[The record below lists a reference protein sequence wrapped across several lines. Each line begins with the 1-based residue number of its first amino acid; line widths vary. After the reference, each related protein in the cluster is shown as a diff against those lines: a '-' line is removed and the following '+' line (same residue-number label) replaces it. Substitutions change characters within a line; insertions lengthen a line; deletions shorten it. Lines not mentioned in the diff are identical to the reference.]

1 MFMRNVLVLTILLA
15 CSGLY
20 IDSPCFSQTKDNILA
35 MPVPKVEGK
44 QASVVLHGGGRI
56 TEDVFDRFVELAGGK
71 NARIVFVPSAGYNA
85 DDYDSREEFLEDI
98 HERYSGWTYLAK
110 SGQVKSFEFLFTD
123 DPDDAEDEDFVRPLD
138 RATGVWF
145 SGGSQGK
152 LNYRFVGDFPERTR
166 FQTSL
171 LEVLERG
178 GVVGGTSAGMAA
190 LPEIMTLWED
200 QDDDGRP
207 PSAVTGHGLGVM
219 RGAIV
224 EQHFDTVGGRLERFT
239 GLLRDVQRLNRLA
252 GRQDAGAHMVGLAVE
267 EGAALIITGDMLQ
280 TLGIGSSHVFLRSPS
295 LRALSWYELPSGERA
310 ILSRV
315 DGETSLDRKN

>member
-1 MFMRNVLVLTILLA
+1 MFVRTLHVLTVLLGVIGPA
-15 CSGLY
+15 FDSTCSA
-20 IDSPCFSQTKDNILA
+20 QNKDNIL
-35 MPVPKVEGK
+35 MLPVSKVEGHP
-44 QASVVLHGGGRI
+44 ASVVLHGGGRI
-56 TEDVFDRFVELAGGK
+56 TEDVFERFVQLAGGRH
-71 NARIVFVPSAGYNA
+71 ARIVFVPSAGYSVG
-85 DDYDSREEFLEDI
+85 DYDSREEFLEEI
-98 HERYSGWTYLAK
+98 HQRYSGWTYLAK
-110 SGQVKSFEFLFTD
+110 SGQIKSFEFLYTD
-123 DPDDAEDEDFVRPLD
+123 DPDDADDEDFVKPLE
-138 RATGVWF
+138 RATAVWF

-152 LNYRFVGDFPERTR
+152 LNFRFVGDFPERTR
-166 FQTSL
+166 FQSAL
-171 LEVLERG
+171 LGVLERG

-190 LPEIMTLWED
+190 MPEIMTLWED

-207 PSAVTGHGLGVM
+207 PSAVTGHGLGIL

-239 GLLRDVQRLNRLA
+239 ALLRDVQRLNRLA

-267 EGAALIITGDMLQ
+267 ESAALIITGDTLQ
-280 TLGIGSSHVFLRSPS
+280 TMGIGSSHVFLRSPS